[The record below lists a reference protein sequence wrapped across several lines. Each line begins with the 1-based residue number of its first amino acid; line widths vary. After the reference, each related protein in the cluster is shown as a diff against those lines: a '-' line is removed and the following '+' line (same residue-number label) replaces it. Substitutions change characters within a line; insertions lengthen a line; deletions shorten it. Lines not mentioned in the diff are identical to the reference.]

1 MRFVLA
7 AAAIAATFSIST
19 ANAEPT
25 FVPGGPTTVGG
36 LCNISTSGGDAMY
49 GYVAPCA
56 PQAARAKKRKS

>member
-36 LCNISTSGGDAMY
+36 MWNISTSGGDAM
-49 GYVAPCA
+49 
-56 PQAARAKKRKS
+56 